1 MKLQFFSR
9 SFVTRLQQ
17 TAGANVSKYGQ
28 GTAWLDNLVASQRY
42 IHESNYVVEP
52 PPVLLTSAEPADD
65 AENAR
70 RVFNWLRHLTPA
82 VAMELRLWAHLT
94 HCVFADYMRVR
105 WPAVNET
112 LVQRRYLF
120 EGNSF
125 ASLSRNGIARLWWAA
140 YLTRD
145 EKRGDP
151 FELTDILF
159 LRQDIQVAVL
169 ERAMGKCRG
178 IRVALLEFIRDNQDW
193 LSEQSFGKR
202 IQFIAKE
209 VNLLGGVAVLDAV
222 PDGEIR
228 SFLEKVGASI
238 AHRRDSL
245 SVMTESNAAA

>member
-9 SFVTRLQQ
+9 GFVTSLQQ
-17 TAGANVSKYGQ
+17 TAAANVQKYGQ
-28 GTAWLDNLVASQRY
+28 GTGWLDDLAAGQRY

-52 PPVLLTSAEPADD
+52 PPALVISDEPTND

-82 VAMELRLWAHLT
+82 VAMELRLWSHLT
-94 HCVFADYMRVR
+94 HYVFSDYMRAR
-105 WPAVNET
+105 WPAVTET

-125 ASLSRNGIARLWWAA
+125 AALSRNGISRLWWAA

-151 FELTDILF
+151 FQLTDILF

-169 ERAMGKCRG
+169 ERAMGKCRA
-178 IRVALLEFIRDNQDW
+178 IRVALLEFVRDNQGW
-193 LSEQSFGKR
+193 LSEQSFGRR

-222 PDGEIR
+222 PDDEIR
-228 SFLEKVGASI
+228 AFLQKVGASI
-238 AHRRDSL
+238 AGGKE
-245 SVMTESNAAA
+245 SVSAMTA